1 VGEASSSVSVDRT
14 FLAAR
19 KWPRAREIVVDEPI
33 LAAIVVTAVK
43 IADSK
48 VPEKLP
54 RGKNLQA
61 APLSGAASKF
71 A

>member
-19 KWPRAREIVVDEPI
+19 KPPRGREIVVDEPI
-33 LAAIVVTAVK
+33 VAAIVTAVK